1 MQQTPLKV
9 FIDDECGGVLA
20 VADKTSLSV
29 RAIYKWAKKGS
40 LPRTEFTSETS
51 YSKNLSDL
59 SGVSVEEIK
68 NRFKPQPQPQ
78 LEPEEA

>member
-20 VADKTSLSV
+20 VAEETNLSV

-59 SGVSVEEIK
+59 SGIPADEIK
-68 NRFKPQPQPQ
+68 NRFKPQPQP
-78 LEPEEA
+78 EPEEA